1 MLPWFIPPTSIISNT
16 SLSYNSFISY
26 SFSWWEKRQLG
37 LHTHWLNIFVPS
49 YLTFFFCCN
58 YSLCRAV
65 WEACS
70 LSFWINKSW
79 IWKEKKK
86 NLTVIEMVYLDR
98 IFLVEIWKSD
108 YSCTATQFCE
118 AVTSYRNN
126 GTSIQHVHTSKQ
138 KKHTCQHNLINHRSQ
153 LNSGSTDFPYSKN
166 QSPRSL

>member
-1 MLPWFIPPTSIISNT
+1 MGKKAIGITHSLVKYIRSI
-16 SLSYNSFISY
+16 LSD
-26 SFSWWEKRQLG
+26 
-37 LHTHWLNIFVPS
+37 
-49 YLTFFFCCN
+49 FFFFVITLFVERFGRHVPC
-58 YSLCRAV
+58 LFELIKVGFGR
-65 WEACS
+65 
-70 LSFWINKSW
+70 K
-79 IWKEKKK
+79 KKK

>member
-49 YLTFFFCCN
+49 YLTFFFGCN

-86 NLTVIEMVYLDR
+86 KTLLWSKWYIWTGYFWSKFGNR
-98 IFLVEIWKSD
+98 ITPALLHNFAKLSQATEITEPL
-108 YSCTATQFCE
+108 YNTCTHQNRKNT
-118 AVTSYRNN
+118 
-126 GTSIQHVHTSKQ
+126 HVNT
-138 KKHTCQHNLINHRSQ
+138 T
-153 LNSGSTDFPYSKN
+153 
-166 QSPRSL
+166 